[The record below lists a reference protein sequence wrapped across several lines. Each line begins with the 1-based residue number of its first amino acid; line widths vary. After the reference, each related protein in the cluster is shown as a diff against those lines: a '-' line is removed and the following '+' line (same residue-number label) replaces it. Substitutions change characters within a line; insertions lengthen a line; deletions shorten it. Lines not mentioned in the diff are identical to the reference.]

1 MNSLEI
7 PIFMDELPP
16 SRKTATTVASLDSLK
31 ATNNAP
37 NWEDAKENVLPSKK
51 GRSIKTFKDN
61 LLASKDELVEL
72 KTTEEG
78 FMTSLS
84 STSDPREK
92 LSIYCQLVKWARKA
106 FPHNAS
112 KLKEV
117 LEKCTTE
124 LKHEKSLYND
134 ERYVALW
141 IEYADLVRDQAEIFS
156 FLYTN
161 KIGER
166 LALFWIAWAYV
177 AEKDGNS
184 KAADQIFQ
192 KGLKRLAE
200 PKETIQKRY
209 HQFQRRMARQFLN
222 GSMSATTNS
231 EEVEPP
237 KKRPVALRDTSSS
250 QSTDQRQTTNNSVPS
265 RSKAPTQSSSQ
276 TQSSLASTTFQIFD
290 DNAAPASA
298 VEGEWK
304 CLGTEKE
311 RKKENN
317 GPVMK
322 WNEVTLPS
330 SNSALLAQSSAPL
343 SIPIFVDEE
352 FGPPVAAKQSTNK
365 GSAKCVPIFSDTQ
378 VPPKPVASAPV
389 PKSKTQKPAPPA
401 VPAKPAN
408 NEWLSQIDSL
418 LEEDM
423 NDGTINTRLARKD
436 IDMMFQSPGE
446 TQKRGQPIFQ
456 TATKLDSM
464 SAFKSLSCIKPNHD
478 SSVDHLLH
486 GADPSFLHLES
497 KSSAFESL
505 QTSSS
510 TDYEGINQLASR
522 RSLFRSDTNPFNNKP
537 ACLLN
542 SLPIVRTQRELESKA
557 TVFAPSVASSSTRI
571 SPTSVSSESYWEE
584 EKEEE
589 NEGCNQSKQGSGL
602 MSNGSKESR
611 GERCPPPRIAVIE
624 NDSFESFVVLHAE
637 HLLTVAAKTWDAR
650 TFYHH
655 LSSSEK
661 PAVLGFK
668 AQYKTK
674 AFINLP
680 GLSKAQLLSST
691 GRGSFGHTILLETLD
706 SGALHVLKV
715 GTKKAFTQWEAIF
728 HTVLR
733 NRIKAVGK
741 DNPDIVAPYHRFIL
755 KPSKLYSFED
765 ASCLLLPY
773 AELGTLIDVIAVLS
787 SPGLFTS
794 AEHEYLVAYLTE
806 QMASSLRVLHSCGVL
821 HCDIKTDNW
830 VVRQSTEGLDVC
842 LIDFGKA
849 RLASSL
855 HSASASRVVDEAYL
869 LAAFTSTLQNKRGM
883 STEVIRYTGSV
894 SAKEYNLANF
904 DSSKEWLF
912 QPDYSGLCSCMHQL
926 LFFDHLTVTR
936 ETAEKASSRGL
947 QCHVHNDSSSS
958 SSTDFWIPKASLR
971 RYWYWLTP
979 VFSLELFAPNHIT
992 PNRRKASWSSI
1003 YYKLLNKGE
1012 HLESAADLRTIAELA
1027 QAVQVDV
1034 IHKAQDGK
1042 AIVKKLIDHLSIRS
1056 RKRSF
1061 KRA

>member
-1 MNSLEI
+1 
-7 PIFMDELPP
+7 MDELPP

-117 LEKCTTE
+117 LEVSTSSSSSLPHRSLMTPCTVSVLEMHYRTE
-124 LKHEKSLYND
+124 ARE
-134 ERYVALW
+134 VF
-141 IEYADLVRDQAEIFS
+141 ADLVRDQAEIFS

-177 AEKDGNS
+177 AEKVRPIGAHRAQVYLTLLSLRFAQDGNS

-464 SAFKSLSCIKPNHD
+464 SAQI
-478 SSVDHLLH
+478 
-486 GADPSFLHLES
+486 
-497 KSSAFESL
+497 
-505 QTSSS
+505 
-510 TDYEGINQLASR
+510 
-522 RSLFRSDTNPFNNKP
+522 
-537 ACLLN
+537 
-542 SLPIVRTQRELESKA
+542 
-557 TVFAPSVASSSTRI
+557 
-571 SPTSVSSESYWEE
+571 
-584 EKEEE
+584 
-589 NEGCNQSKQGSGL
+589 
-602 MSNGSKESR
+602 
-611 GERCPPPRIAVIE
+611 
-624 NDSFESFVVLHAE
+624 
-637 HLLTVAAKTWDAR
+637 
-650 TFYHH
+650 
-655 LSSSEK
+655 
-661 PAVLGFK
+661 
-668 AQYKTK
+668 
-674 AFINLP
+674 
-680 GLSKAQLLSST
+680 
-691 GRGSFGHTILLETLD
+691 TI
-706 SGALHVLKV
+706 
-715 GTKKAFTQWEAIF
+715 
-728 HTVLR
+728 
-733 NRIKAVGK
+733 
-741 DNPDIVAPYHRFIL
+741 
-755 KPSKLYSFED
+755 
-765 ASCLLLPY
+765 
-773 AELGTLIDVIAVLS
+773 
-787 SPGLFTS
+787 
-794 AEHEYLVAYLTE
+794 
-806 QMASSLRVLHSCGVL
+806 
-821 HCDIKTDNW
+821 
-830 VVRQSTEGLDVC
+830 
-842 LIDFGKA
+842 A
-849 RLASSL
+849 RLII
-855 HSASASRVVDEAYL
+855 
-869 LAAFTSTLQNKRGM
+869 F
-883 STEVIRYTGSV
+883 
-894 SAKEYNLANF
+894 
-904 DSSKEWLF
+904 
-912 QPDYSGLCSCMHQL
+912 CMEPIL
-926 LFFDHLTVTR
+926 LFFTWNR
-936 ETAEKASSRGL
+936 KPPSARSQEK
-947 QCHVHNDSSSS
+947 
-958 SSTDFWIPKASLR
+958 
-971 RYWYWLTP
+971 
-979 VFSLELFAPNHIT
+979 
-992 PNRRKASWSSI
+992 
-1003 YYKLLNKGE
+1003 
-1012 HLESAADLRTIAELA
+1012 TI
-1027 QAVQVDV
+1027 
-1034 IHKAQDGK
+1034 
-1042 AIVKKLIDHLSIRS
+1042 
-1056 RKRSF
+1056 F
-1061 KRA
+1061 

>member
-1 MNSLEI
+1 M
-7 PIFMDELPP
+7 P
-16 SRKTATTVASLDSLK
+16 
-31 ATNNAP
+31 
-37 NWEDAKENVLPSKK
+37 
-51 GRSIKTFKDN
+51 
-61 LLASKDELVEL
+61 
-72 KTTEEG
+72 
-78 FMTSLS
+78 
-84 STSDPREK
+84 
-92 LSIYCQLVKWARKA
+92 
-106 FPHNAS
+106 
-112 KLKEV
+112 
-117 LEKCTTE
+117 
-124 LKHEKSLYND
+124 
-134 ERYVALW
+134 AL
-141 IEYADLVRDQAEIFS
+141 Q
-156 FLYTN
+156 
-161 KIGER
+161 
-166 LALFWIAWAYV
+166 
-177 AEKDGNS
+177 
-184 KAADQIFQ
+184 
-192 KGLKRLAE
+192 
-200 PKETIQKRY
+200 
-209 HQFQRRMARQFLN
+209 
-222 GSMSATTNS
+222 
-231 EEVEPP
+231 
-237 KKRPVALRDTSSS
+237 
-250 QSTDQRQTTNNSVPS
+250 
-265 RSKAPTQSSSQ
+265 
-276 TQSSLASTTFQIFD
+276 
-290 DNAAPASA
+290 
-298 VEGEWK
+298 
-304 CLGTEKE
+304 
-311 RKKENN
+311 
-317 GPVMK
+317 
-322 WNEVTLPS
+322 
-330 SNSALLAQSSAPL
+330 
-343 SIPIFVDEE
+343 
-352 FGPPVAAKQSTNK
+352 
-365 GSAKCVPIFSDTQ
+365 
-378 VPPKPVASAPV
+378 
-389 PKSKTQKPAPPA
+389 
-401 VPAKPAN
+401 
-408 NEWLSQIDSL
+408 
-418 LEEDM
+418 
-423 NDGTINTRLARKD
+423 
-436 IDMMFQSPGE
+436 
-446 TQKRGQPIFQ
+446 
-456 TATKLDSM
+456 
-464 SAFKSLSCIKPNHD
+464 
-478 SSVDHLLH
+478 
-486 GADPSFLHLES
+486 
-497 KSSAFESL
+497 
-505 QTSSS
+505 
-510 TDYEGINQLASR
+510 INQLASR

-728 HTVLR
+728 HTV
-733 NRIKAVGK
+733 
-741 DNPDIVAPYHRFIL
+741 
-755 KPSKLYSFED
+755 
-765 ASCLLLPY
+765 
-773 AELGTLIDVIAVLS
+773 
-787 SPGLFTS
+787 
-794 AEHEYLVAYLTE
+794 
-806 QMASSLRVLHSCGVL
+806 MASSLRVLHSCGVL
-821 HCDIKTDNW
+821 HCDIKT
-830 VVRQSTEGLDVC
+830 VRQSTEGLDVC

-1042 AIVKKLIDHLSIRS
+1042 VGDL
-1056 RKRSF
+1056 
-1061 KRA
+1061 